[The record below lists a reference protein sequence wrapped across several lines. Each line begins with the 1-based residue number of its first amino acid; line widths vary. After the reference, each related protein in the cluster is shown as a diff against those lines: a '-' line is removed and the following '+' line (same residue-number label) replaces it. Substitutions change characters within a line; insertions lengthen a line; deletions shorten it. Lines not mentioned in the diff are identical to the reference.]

1 MMRLFFVFVFLF
13 VASSTITAEIDT
25 DIDVS
30 GVLICSLDKD
40 YFFEITLFEANY
52 GYDDDNITR
61 LRPWTFEGRGNTSY
75 HTFGGAF
82 GDRHGSYWYRLYLE
96 IIHDCARCL
105 GYHCPRRFKY
115 DLGNFRVRSGLID
128 IQENINITNQG
139 KPIIG
144 GYDV

>member
-1 MMRLFFVFVFLF
+1 MEIFMKLRVEEHDASLKMESKVESMAMWSPAYRFVRDSDVRL
-13 VASSTITAEIDT
+13 
-25 DIDVS
+25 
-30 GVLICSLDKD
+30 
-40 YFFEITLFEANY
+40 ANSN
-52 GYDDDNITR
+52 DDDNITR